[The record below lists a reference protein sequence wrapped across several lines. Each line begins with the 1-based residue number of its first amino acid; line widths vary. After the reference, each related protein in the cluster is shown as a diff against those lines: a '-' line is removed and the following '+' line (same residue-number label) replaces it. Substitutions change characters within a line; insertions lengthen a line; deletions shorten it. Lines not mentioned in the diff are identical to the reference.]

1 MTARADPAPRRGTG
15 RRRVSTQRPPAW
27 AVGLAVVAALFF
39 AIPLAGLVWR
49 APWGTVW
56 SDLTSGP
63 AREAIKLSLVTSTGA
78 LVLAVVFGVPLAW
91 VQARTRYPGQHLVRA
106 LTTLPMVLPP
116 VVGGIA
122 LQAAL
127 GRRGLVGQHLGDAGI
142 VLPFHLW
149 APILASTFVSMPFFV
164 LTVEGA
170 LRTVDTRL
178 EDAAH
183 TLGAGRWGAF
193 RHVTLPLIRPSLVS
207 GAVLAW
213 ARALGEFG
221 ATITFAGNLEGRT
234 QTLPLYVYLQLQRS
248 NPGASITLSLV
259 LLAISLVVIL
269 ALRDRWLGGLASG
282 RRGAGSD
289 GAAGPAPVAVD
300 ARPTEATI
308 A

>member
-1 MTARADPAPRRGTG
+1 
-15 RRRVSTQRPPAW
+15 V
-27 AVGLAVVAALFF
+27 VVVAVVAVLFF
-39 AIPLAGLVWR
+39 AIPLAGLIWR
-49 APWGTVW
+49 APWGTAW

-63 AREAIKLSLVTSTGA
+63 ARTAIRLSLITSVGA
-78 LVLAVVFGVPLAW
+78 TAVAFVLGLPLAW

-127 GRRGLVGQHLGDAGI
+127 GRRGLVGRELARVGI
-142 VLPFHLW
+142 QLPFHLW
-149 APILASTFVSMPFFV
+149 APILASAFVAMPFFV
-164 LTVEGA
+164 LSVEGA
-170 LRTVDTRL
+170 LRSVDPRL

-183 TLGAGRWGAF
+183 TLGAGRWSAF
-193 RHVTLPLIRPSLVS
+193 WHVTLPMIRPSLVS

-248 NPGASITLSLV
+248 NPGASVTLSLV
-259 LLAISLVVIL
+259 LLAVSLVVIL
-269 ALRDRWLGGLASG
+269 TLRDRWLGGLATPRRRTDASLGQVETPG
-282 RRGAGSD
+282 RMRVGA
-289 GAAGPAPVAVD
+289 
-300 ARPTEATI
+300 R
-308 A
+308 

>member
-1 MTARADPAPRRGTG
+1 
-15 RRRVSTQRPPAW
+15 VSTQRPPAW

-39 AIPLAGLVWR
+39 VLPLAGLVWR
-49 APWGTVW
+49 APWATVW
-56 SDLTSGP
+56 SDLTSGS
-63 AREAIKLSLVTSTGA
+63 AREALKLSLVTSTAA

-91 VQARTRYPGQHLVRA
+91 VQARTRYPGQHVVRA

-221 ATITFAGNLEGRT
+221 ATITFAGNLEGHT

-248 NPGASITLSLV
+248 NPDASITLSLV

-269 ALRDRWLGGLASG
+269 ALRDRWLGGLASA

-289 GAAGPAPVAVD
+289 DPGRPAPVAVD

>member
-1 MTARADPAPRRGTG
+1 M
-15 RRRVSTQRPPAW
+15 
-27 AVGLAVVAALFF
+27 AASFF
-39 AIPLAGLVWR
+39 ALPLFGLIWR
-49 APWGTVW
+49 APWGTAW
-56 SDLTSGP
+56 SDLTDGS
-63 AREAIKLSLVTSTGA
+63 ARTAIWLSLLTSFGA
-78 LVLAVVFGVPLAW
+78 MVLGLLFGIPLAW

-127 GRRGLVGQHLGDAGI
+127 GRSGLVGQHLGEAGI
-142 VLPFHLW
+142 QLPYHLW
-149 APILASTFVSMPFFV
+149 APVLASTFVSMPFFV

-170 LRTVDTRL
+170 LRSADTRL

-183 TLGAGRWGAF
+183 TLGAGRWTAF
-193 RHVTLPLIRPSLVS
+193 WHVTLPLIRPSAVS

-248 NPGASITLSLV
+248 NPNASITLSLV
-259 LLAISLVVIL
+259 LLAVSLVVIL
-269 ALRDRWLGGLASG
+269 ALRDRWLGGLAAPRVADRSG
-282 RRGAGSD
+282 LAPADRRMAD
-289 GAAGPAPVAVD
+289 
-300 ARPTEATI
+300 R
-308 A
+308 